1 MSGAPNIFPIIFKID
16 FKQRELSSM
25 FIKIYLTDTPERAH
39 HSSCTKIQFNK
50 INSGKLTMLG

>member
-50 INSGKLTMLG
+50 IKNGK